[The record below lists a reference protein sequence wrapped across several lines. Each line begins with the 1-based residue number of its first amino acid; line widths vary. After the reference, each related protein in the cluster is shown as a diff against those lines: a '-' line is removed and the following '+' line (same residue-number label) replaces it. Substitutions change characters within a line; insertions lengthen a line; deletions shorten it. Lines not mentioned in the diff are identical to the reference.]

1 MTVDNSIAVLGWCMV
16 INFGLMLFWV
26 LAIWLMPNVVY
37 RSQALFTSMS
47 REDLDRTMYRLIG
60 QFKFAVI
67 IFNLAPY
74 LALRIVFN

>member
-1 MTVDNSIAVLGWCMV
+1 MTVDNLIAVLGWCMV

-37 RSQALFTSMS
+37 RSQALVTSMS

-60 QFKFAVI
+60 QFKFAVV

-74 LALRIVFN
+74 LALRIVFE